1 MAEVET
7 DFTSEQREFFKLFD
21 IKVPPGVGREGA
33 QRFMLAF
40 LRDPARQARWR
51 EYLQSAN
58 LIRVATPAARPNPA
72 VTLPTARRPAQFTS
86 ARPAAAQEA
95 PPESELLSFSG
106 NGGEYF
112 RIWGVNLAL
121 TVVTLGIY
129 SAWAKVRRLQYFYR
143 HTQLAGASFDYDGDP
158 WAILKGR
165 FVALGL
171 LLAYNFS
178 FETSPTLGFA
188 TLALLALALP
198 WLLRNSFRFRL
209 RHSTYRGLRF
219 RFAGDT
225 REAYMTFLLRP
236 LAMFFTLYLATPWF
250 HQRLKQ
256 YQHGNSFFGQTP
268 FAFSATAGQFYQA
281 YLLVAGLLIAVFGV
295 SGWLVWD
302 GVSEIIK
309 AAEQGGKPPD
319 PAAFVG
325 SFVLA
330 AVVYLGGLLLV
341 TPLWQARMQNLVWN
355 HTSLGE
361 HRFDSAVMVWPLFQI
376 QLTNFIAVVLTL
388 GLFMPWAAVRIARY
402 RVETLALLPAGSLD
416 DFLASQEQAVAAVG
430 EETAEMFDID
440 IGL

>member
-1 MAEVET
+1 MTAGSS
-7 DFTSEQREFFKLFD
+7 DFTSEQREFFKLFE

-40 LRDPARQARWR
+40 LRDPARQGRWR
-51 EYLQSAN
+51 EYLQSAG
-58 LIRVATPAARPNPA
+58 LIRTAGPAARPIAATPRVA
-72 VTLPTARRPAQFTS
+72 VAPPRATTPVR
-86 ARPAAAQEA
+86 AAALPA
-95 PPESELLSFSG
+95 DLPESEPLNFTGS
-106 NGGEYF
+106 GGEYF
-112 RIWGVNLAL
+112 RIWIVNLAL
-121 TVVTLGIY
+121 TLFTLGIY

-158 WAILKGR
+158 IAILKGR
-165 FVALGL
+165 FIALGL

-178 FETSPTLGFA
+178 FETSPTIGFA
-188 TLALLALALP
+188 TLALLALTLP

-209 RHSTYRGLRF
+209 RHSSYRGLRF

-236 LAMFFTLYLATPWF
+236 LVMFFTLYAATPWF

-281 YLLVAGLLIAVFGV
+281 YLLVAGLFIAVLAV
-295 SGWLVWD
+295 SGWLFVD
-302 GVSEIIK
+302 GISEMVK

-319 PAAFVG
+319 PAAFMG
-325 SFVLA
+325 SFILA
-330 AVVYLGGLLLV
+330 AVVYLLGVLLV

-355 HTSLGE
+355 HTTLGE

-376 QLTNFIAVVLTL
+376 QLTNFILVVLTL

-402 RVETLALLPAGSLD
+402 RVESLALLPAGSLD
-416 DFLASQEQAVAAVG
+416 DFVASQVQALGAMG